1 MYVHSSRSKLRSSED
16 ECDSNIV
23 LLFFVNT
30 DRPLARASS
39 IERLKM
45 AKQLGT
51 RLILELLGDLI
62 GDSYVEFEKDINLVD
77 FANGYV
83 VCARRYID
91 YCADKGKVSVEQ
103 VSYLIDNSEDLLSH
117 YQSS

>member
-1 MYVHSSRSKLRSSED
+1 M
-16 ECDSNIV
+16 
-23 LLFFVNT
+23 
-30 DRPLARASS
+30 SS